1 MNGLLKNNVHPM
13 ERVIRAVL
21 GIGLLSLTV
30 VGPATPLGYIGLVP
44 LFTAIAGTCP
54 LYTLFGFSTCPVKAK

>member
-1 MNGLLKNNVHPM
+1 MNGFLKNNVHPM

-54 LYTLFGFSTCPVKAK
+54 LYTLVGFSTCPVKTK